1 MIGTMLCTKFQ
12 RITTP
17 CHAYV
22 HRYASG
28 ARQLRKTGLR
38 SLSSASPAHV
48 NQAEAG
54 EEGIQSQS
62 GKPRHN
68 VPFAK
73 NLFLGKIEQV
83 QKINGHF
90 RRILTHLDFI
100 IFASEQF
107 SSHLICTF

>member
-1 MIGTMLCTKFQ
+1 MIGTMLCTKFK

-17 CHAYV
+17 CYAYV

-48 NQAEAG
+48 DQTEAG

-83 QKINGHF
+83 QKSNGHF
-90 RRILTHLDFI
+90 VK
-100 IFASEQF
+100 S
-107 SSHLICTF
+107 